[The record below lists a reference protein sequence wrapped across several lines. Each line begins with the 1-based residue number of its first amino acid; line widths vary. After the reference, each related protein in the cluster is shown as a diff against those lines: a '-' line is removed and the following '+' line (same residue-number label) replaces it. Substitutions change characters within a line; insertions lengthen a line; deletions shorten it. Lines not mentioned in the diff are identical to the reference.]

1 MLCSTPSYTMC
12 TLLLDMCACVLVH
25 VRTYM
30 QCCIFSIETVAASH
44 PVVMTSC
51 ASTAVVTMCE
61 VPPSSLLTP
70 SLFRGLPPVIHFPRP
85 DEKCEEFI
93 DFNPDYKS
101 LVLSASHGTIFRNH
115 YSCVLLS
122 DDTHVT
128 CCGLKHSFLTVAR

>member
-1 MLCSTPSYTMC
+1 MRIGTC
-12 TLLLDMCACVLVH
+12 TYIHAIS
-25 VRTYM
+25 
-30 QCCIFSIETVAASH
+30 CIFSIETVAASH

-51 ASTAVVTMCE
+51 ASTARAVVTMCE

-101 LVLSASHGTIFRNH
+101 LVLSAYPMALYLETTILVYYYPMTRM
-115 YSCVLLS
+115 SLAV
-122 DDTHVT
+122 D
-128 CCGLKHSFLTVAR
+128 